1 MNSGTSTRDEVQ
13 DAIARAQAM
22 GDIRIAGQNAA
33 GEDLM
38 ALTAKGVLRATCLT
52 FQDALDQADRLRR
65 NFTYEEQRE
74 LLRHVRQLYSALA
87 SSEEAEA

>member
-1 MNSGTSTRDEVQ
+1 MNSTSTQDKVQ
-13 DAIARAQAM
+13 DAIARAETM
-22 GDIRIAGQNAA
+22 GDIRIAGQTTA

-38 ALTAKGVLRATCLT
+38 TLTAKGVLRATCLT
-52 FQDALDQADRLRR
+52 FQSALDQADRLKR

-87 SSEEAEA
+87 ASEEAEA